1 MSRATAVT
9 KGEAIMVLRKF
20 LFCASASLILATT
33 AATPGWAQYAGKSTP
48 EERAETGALNRD
60 AVNGRIVRPTAEE
73 QSQYES
79 ARADYEAAE
88 ARYREQ
94 LEEYNERSREYDA
107 ERGNYG
113 EVADAP
119 DNRQD
124 NFTDR
129 NDAYGPDAGDDSST
143 ETDDVAT
150 GDSSRP
156 DDLWTLDRFS
166 DPNDQLYNAPVI
178 DIDGFNVGHFRRIET
193 RESGERMVV
202 ITLNSLRTISLPI
215 EDIFYDPAISVV
227 VAQLTNY
234 EIDRTP
240 SG

>member
-1 MSRATAVT
+1 MLVA
-9 KGEAIMVLRKF
+9 M
-20 LFCASASLILATT
+20 

-60 AVNGRIVRPTAEE
+60 AVNGRIVRPTPDE

-79 ARADYEAAE
+79 QRAEYEAAE
-88 ARYREQ
+88 TRYREQ
-94 LEEYNERSREYDA
+94 LEEYNERSRQYNA
-107 ERGNYG
+107 ERGNYDD
-113 EVADAP
+113 DAIARE
-119 DNRQD
+119 RQD
-124 NFTDR
+124 DDSDR
-129 NDAYGPDAGDDSST
+129 ADNYGPDSGVDSYA
-143 ETDDVAT
+143 ETDDVAADDPD
-150 GDSSRP
+150 GP

-166 DPNDQLYNAPVI
+166 DPNDELYNAPVV
-178 DIDGFNVGHFRRIET
+178 DVDGFSVGHFRRIET

-202 ITLNSLRTISLPI
+202 ITLKSLRTISLPI
-215 EDIFYDPAISVV
+215 EVIFYDPAMAAV